1 MIPDPLSC
9 AWVLVLNIDVVINFE
24 SQSIALS
31 GVGSSLEDDL
41 VNIKWLVEVGLDPE
55 VFARSGVGFSQVS
68 SSWAVESW
76 VGPVGVPLG
85 FGLVWVS
92 EVNHGFDGS
101 SRWLWS
107 VFSFAILGDDKVDSG
122 SWSDIITLIDEPD
135 SS

>member
-1 MIPDPLSC
+1 LIPDPLSC

-41 VNIKWLVEVGLDPE
+41 VNIEWLVEVSLDPE
-55 VFARSGVGFSQVS
+55 VFARFAVGFAQDGSF
-68 SSWAVESW
+68 WTIESW
-76 VGPVGVPLG
+76 VGPVSAPLG

-107 VFSFAILGDDKVDSG
+107 VFSFAIRGDDKVNSG